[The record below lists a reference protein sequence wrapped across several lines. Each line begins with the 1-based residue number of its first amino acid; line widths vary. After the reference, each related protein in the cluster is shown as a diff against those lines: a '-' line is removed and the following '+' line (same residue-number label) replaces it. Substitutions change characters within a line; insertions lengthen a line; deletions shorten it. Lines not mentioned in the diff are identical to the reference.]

1 METRNIDVIN
11 IQTKLPAILPDIY
24 IYIYIYWHKCSIFKK
39 VTAADSHRE
48 LSRIELLRSKKQI
61 VGIGHWEGG
70 VDHGDDRNDN
80 KGHLKIFQSDNA
92 MGSHLFPLHSSL
104 APAWSVAGILLVSPC
119 LDFLTVPQSE
129 HIFVTFKVFQKPS
142 FLNFL

>member
-1 METRNIDVIN
+1 MSGN
-11 IQTKLPAILPDIY
+11 TKHICNKHPNKVACNFARYIY

-80 KGHLKIFQSDNA
+80 KG
-92 MGSHLFPLHSSL
+92 
-104 APAWSVAGILLVSPC
+104 
-119 LDFLTVPQSE
+119 
-129 HIFVTFKVFQKPS
+129 
-142 FLNFL
+142 